1 MHIGLLCA
9 MPEEIGLTIEH
20 ISNLSEICYGD
31 LKIFSGEWHEENSN
45 KPSLFGSSPI
55 HSISVSTAFSASS
68 TVTFFF
74 TSSLLKALVIDEYED
89 ITFNPFGILY

>member
-31 LKIFSGEWHEENSN
+31 LKIFW
-45 KPSLFGSSPI
+45 PI
-55 HSISVSTAFSASS
+55 
-68 TVTFFF
+68 
-74 TSSLLKALVIDEYED
+74 Y
-89 ITFNPFGILY
+89 